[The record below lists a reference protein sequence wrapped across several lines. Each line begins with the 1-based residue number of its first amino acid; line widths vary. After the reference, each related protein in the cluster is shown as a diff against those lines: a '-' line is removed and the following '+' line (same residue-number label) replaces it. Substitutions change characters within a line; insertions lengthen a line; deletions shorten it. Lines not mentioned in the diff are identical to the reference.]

1 MILSCSIA
9 LLEMEVCLA
18 CCDGLFFKLDCPCFT
33 VRAYFAFFRLYFGF
47 QTGGIMHDVFK
58 EDIFQTVSQEK
69 MFFPL
74 FLWPLHIGKL
84 LTSLWNF

>member
-1 MILSCSIA
+1 
-9 LLEMEVCLA
+9 
-18 CCDGLFFKLDCPCFT
+18 
-33 VRAYFAFFRLYFGF
+33 
-47 QTGGIMHDVFK
+47 MHAVFK
-58 EDIFQTVSQEK
+58 EDTFQTVSQEK

>member
-1 MILSCSIA
+1 
-9 LLEMEVCLA
+9 
-18 CCDGLFFKLDCPCFT
+18 
-33 VRAYFAFFRLYFGF
+33 
-47 QTGGIMHDVFK
+47 MHDVFK

-69 MFFPL
+69 RFFPL